1 VVFVLRYY
9 RGMKKAPIYG
19 AAALAASVPFAM
31 ETEEAACK
39 DRKCV
44 KELVA
49 TQPEQPHAH
58 QEAPEYKEATEMVV
72 IPSSPI
78 YTVPRN
84 SPEHRQWIDEYG
96 EQGAR
101 AIEDF
106 TNLFLQDEQ

>member
-1 VVFVLRYY
+1 
-9 RGMKKAPIYG
+9 MKKVSVYA

-31 ETEEAACK
+31 ETEEALCK
-39 DRKCV
+39 DKRCA

-58 QEAPEYKEATEMVV
+58 QDAPEYKEATEMVV

-84 SPEHRQWIDEYG
+84 SPAHRQWIDEYG
-96 EQGAR
+96 EEGER
-101 AIEDF
+101 TIEQF
-106 TNLFLQDEQ
+106 TKMFL